1 MRRSLKVHSVVVTV
15 FALIIAGMVAGCSSK
30 EKLETQISGS
40 WQRTQGDGTVVIN
53 LEKSPISLVFDGKA
67 YAATIN
73 NVDMG
78 NNSVHLHVATES
90 GTSEE
95 WILHQVWMT
104 MDRHSS
110 WPSRTT
116 ARERYWCPPADLDGA
131 LPPKAVLRSTVRG

>member
-95 WILHQVWMT
+95 WILHQVWDDNGST
-104 MDRHSS
+104 FKLAFTHNG
-110 WPSRTT
+110 T
-116 ARERYWCPPADLDGA
+116 REILVPAG
-131 LPPKAVLRSTVRG
+131 RS